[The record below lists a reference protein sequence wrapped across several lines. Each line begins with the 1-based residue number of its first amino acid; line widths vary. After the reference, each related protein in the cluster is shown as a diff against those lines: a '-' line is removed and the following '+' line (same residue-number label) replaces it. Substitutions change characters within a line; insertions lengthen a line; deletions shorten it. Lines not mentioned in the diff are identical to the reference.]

1 MDDFNFLK
9 TTSPYISLIVLLLF
23 SFFAKSTNAQAVSVA
38 SFSPVSQIAGK
49 TIAVTGSNFASTGM
63 TVTVGGTSASY
74 SLSSS
79 SLIVVTIP
87 TGAQSGSI
95 SVSRSGF
102 TTGSKSGFIFI
113 ETIDRMITDYNGY
126 WSSTIQSNNSTLP
139 DLSHN
144 LLAFK
149 FGSTLYSTGVS
160 DTVLSNRSITYTSGL
175 WNAFPVNT
183 LTGSGTDAVLLWAS
197 KNDGTLT
204 QQLNPQKKIKDVLID
219 GKRGLDMGTG
229 IANFDAE
236 IEFTVTNIDPNKI
249 SDSEPDILVTQVAS
263 PTQGIYDRFY
273 FVDASNNRVG
283 DEVTAIAYDIPIL
296 GEYYLD
302 LWNLNSASN
311 SLISNTDAV
320 SSTVFNNGLNS
331 TREMRLFA
339 YKLSD
344 FGLTSSNYSSAVK
357 LVFKPGGVADYS
369 FVAYN
374 ANTFVIPT
382 ADISQQPVSDIECYN
397 SGNTV
402 TFSVS
407 ATNPTSVGANGGTI
421 TYQWKKN
428 GTNIS
433 GATSSTY
440 SISNPVASDNGAYT
454 CEVTNNYGSILT
466 DPAYLNIYIIA
477 HPQATSTCINS
488 AATLST
494 SAGGNYPTYQ
504 WYSNTT
510 ASNSGGTAIS
520 GATSST
526 YSPPVSTAGT
536 YYYYCKVAAPS
547 SGLGCTIDV
556 TSDVATFIVSPT
568 TVAGSLS
575 GTTTVCYGTNSTT
588 LTLTGQTG
596 DVVNW
601 ESSASSNFSSK
612 TTIANTTNTLT
623 AQNLTSSTYYR
634 PVVKSGACAAL
645 SPTSSLITV
654 NTTYTWEGDVST
666 SFGNASNWVQGC
678 VPHSG
683 ADISFRTTS
692 APDRICELD
701 QARTLRNITIAG
713 SSATHIFD
721 LNNQTLSLSGSLT
734 LSSANID
741 ARDASSTLR
750 FSGSTAQT
758 LPSGSLV
765 NNEIARLTINNSAGV
780 SLGGTTNLTRLLTL
794 VTGTLTTSGRLT
806 FKSTADYTA
815 QLATVPASGTSISG
829 NVTVEKYVPA
839 KRAFRLLSPTV
850 TTTTSINANWQEGG
864 STYLDNPNPGYGTHI
879 TGSLTG
885 ANGLDATL
893 TGNPSLYTF
902 NNATQSWSSVLNTTT
917 PTLAAGTPYRLM
929 IRGGRTVD
937 IYQSDNNPTPTNT
950 TLRATGSI
958 LTGSYAVNNL
968 SSTPGADNFIGN
980 PYQCAVDLS
989 QIITSSVANLN
1000 STYVYMWDPF
1010 LNTRGAYATIDL
1022 GNSSTSPSASTATKY
1037 LQPGQAFFVKTSAS
1051 ATGTPSFSFTEAS
1064 KYTGGTFS
1072 TTNLWEIPNRVF
1084 DMIDI
1089 TLINR
1094 DSQVIADGTQI
1105 RFSPGFSDE
1114 VSDLDSRKVMNLDE
1128 NLSIYNDGNLL
1139 SIDSRSAAKNS
1150 DYIQLFLDRYRAK
1163 NYTLRIKASELPG
1176 FELQLRDKYTNT
1188 LTVLT
1193 KNQETEYSFSISSD
1207 LESKRIDRF
1216 ALEMNFPN
1224 EVKLNTQEISVDEI
1238 TVFPNPLKGNSLQI
1252 IGLSLNSEIDLE
1264 LYDLQGRL
1272 IEEPNLNSAENHIT
1286 IGSHLPD
1293 GIYVLTIHTDS
1304 GSKSIL
1310 IKKED

>member
-1 MDDFNFLK
+1 M
-9 TTSPYISLIVLLLF
+9 IS
-23 SFFAKSTNAQAVSVA
+23 
-38 SFSPVSQIAGK
+38 
-49 TIAVTGSNFASTGM
+49 
-63 TVTVGGTSASY
+63 
-74 SLSSS
+74 
-79 SLIVVTIP
+79 
-87 TGAQSGSI
+87 
-95 SVSRSGF
+95 
-102 TTGSKSGFIFI
+102 
-113 ETIDRMITDYNGY
+113 DYNGY
-126 WSSTIQSNNSTLP
+126 WSSTIQSNNATFP

-144 LLAFK
+144 LLGFK

-160 DTVLSNRSITYTSGL
+160 DSVLTNRSITFTAGL

-219 GKRGLDMGTG
+219 GKRGLDLGTG

-263 PTQGIYDRFY
+263 PTTGVYDRFY

-302 LWNLNSASN
+302 LWNLNSANNSAVSN
-311 SLISNTDAV
+311 NDAV

-357 LVFKPGGVADYS
+357 LVFKPGGVADYA

-382 ADISQQPVSDIECYN
+382 ADIAQQPVSDIECYN

-407 ATNPTSVGANGGTI
+407 ASNPTSVGTNGGTI

-433 GATSSTY
+433 SATSSTY
-440 SISNPVASDNGAYT
+440 SISNPVAADNGAYT

-477 HPQATSTCINS
+477 HPQTTSTCINS
-488 AATLST
+488 SVALSI

-510 ASNSGGTAIS
+510 ASNSNGTIIN

-556 TSDVATFIVSPT
+556 TSDVATFTVSPT

-601 ESSASSNFSSK
+601 ESSATSNFSSK
-612 TTIANTTNTLT
+612 TTIANTTNSLN

-713 SSATHIFD
+713 NSATHIFD

-902 NNATQSWSSVLNTTT
+902 NNATQSWSSVLNTNT
-917 PTLAAGTPYRLM
+917 PMLAAGTPYRLM

-958 LTGSYAVNNL
+958 HTGSYAVNNL

-1010 LNTRGAYATIDL
+1010 LNTRGAYATVDL

-1084 DMIDI
+1084 DLIDI
-1089 TLINR
+1089 TLINK

-1139 SIDSRSAAKNS
+1139 SIDSRSAAKSS

-1163 NYTLRIKASELPG
+1163 NYTLRIKASEFPG

-1188 LTVLT
+1188 LTALT
-1193 KNQETEYSFSISSD
+1193 KNQETEYSFSVSSD
-1207 LESKRIDRF
+1207 LETKRIDRF

-1310 IKKED
+1310 IKKEE

>member
-1 MDDFNFLK
+1 MK
-9 TTSPYISLIVLLLF
+9 TAQSHISFLF
-23 SFFAKSTNAQAVSVA
+23 SIVFSTIVGGAFGQSVTVS

-49 TIAVTGSNFASTGM
+49 KITVNGSNFAQTGM
-63 TVTVGGTSASY
+63 TVSVGGTSTTY
-74 SLSSS
+74 QFTSSS
-79 SLIVVTIP
+79 VIVVDIP
-87 TGAQSGSI
+87 TGANSGSI
-95 SVSRSGF
+95 SVARSGYS
-102 TTGSKSGFIFI
+102 TGSLAGFIFL
-113 ETIDRMITDYNGY
+113 ENIDRMITDFDGY
-126 WSSTIQSNNSTLP
+126 WSTTTSSNNSIFP

-160 DTVLSNRSITYTSGL
+160 DTALSNRNITFTSAL
-175 WNAFPVNT
+175 WNAFPVNN
-183 LTGSGTDAVLLWAS
+183 LTGSGTNAVLLWAS

-219 GKRGLDMGTG
+219 GKRGLDIGTG
-229 IANFDAE
+229 IANFNSE

-263 PTQGIYDRFY
+263 PTTGTYDRFY
-273 FVDASNNRVG
+273 FVDANNSRVG
-283 DEVTAIAYDIPIL
+283 DEVTAIAYDIPVL
-296 GEYYLD
+296 GTYYLD
-302 LWNLNSASN
+302 LWDLSSKGNTSVSN
-311 SLISNTDAV
+311 NDAV
-320 SSTVFNNGLNS
+320 SSTAFGNGLNS

-344 FGLTSSNYSSAVK
+344 FGITSSNYSNAVK
-357 LVFKPGGVADYS
+357 LVFKPGGVADYA

-374 ANTFVIPT
+374 ANTFVVPT
-382 ADISQQPVSDIECYN
+382 ADIAQQPVSDIECYN

-407 ATNPTSVGANGGTI
+407 ASNPSSVGTNGGTI

-433 GATSSTY
+433 SATSSTY
-440 SISNPVASDNGAYT
+440 SISNPVAADNGAYT

-466 DPAYLNIYIIA
+466 DPAYLNVYIIA
-477 HPQATSTCINS
+477 HPQSTSTCINS
-488 AATLST
+488 ASTLSIT
-494 SAGGNYPTYQ
+494 AGGNYPSYQ

-510 ASNSGGTAIS
+510 ASNSGGTAIN
-520 GATSST
+520 GATSNT
-526 YSPPVSTAGT
+526 YSPSVSTAGT

-547 SGLGCTIDV
+547 STLGCTIDV
-556 TSDVATFIVSPT
+556 TSDVATFTVSPT

-575 GTTTVCYGTNSTT
+575 GSTTVCYGTNSTT
-588 LTLTGQTG
+588 LTLSSQTG
-596 DVVNW
+596 DVINW
-601 ESSASSNFSSK
+601 ESSASSNFNTKS
-612 TTIANTTNTLT
+612 TIPGTTNTLT
-623 AQNLTSSTYYR
+623 RNNLTSSTYYR
-634 PVVKSGACAAL
+634 PVVKSGACASV
-645 SPTSSLITV
+645 SPSPALITV

-666 SFGNASNWVQGC
+666 NFGTSTNWQEGC

-701 QARTLRNITIAG
+701 QNRSLRNINIAG

-721 LNNQTLSLSGSLT
+721 LNNFTLTATGTLSTSA
-734 LSSANID
+734 ANID
-741 ARDASSTLR
+741 ARDANSTLI
-750 FSGSTAQT
+750 FGGSSSQT
-758 LPSGSLV
+758 LPAGSLV

-794 VTGTLTTSGRLT
+794 VSGTLTTSGRLT
-806 FKSTADYTA
+806 FKSTVDYTA

-839 KRAFRLLSPTV
+839 RRAFRLLSPTV
-850 TTTTSINANWQEGG
+850 TTTSSINSNWQEGA
-864 STYLDNPNPGYGTHI
+864 SSYSSDPNPGYGTHI

-902 NNATQSWSSVLNTTT
+902 SNTNQSWSSILNTTT
-917 PTLAAGTPYRLM
+917 PTLSAGTPYRLM
-929 IRGGRTVD
+929 IRGGRSVD

-950 TLRATGSI
+950 TIRSTGTI
-958 LTGSYAVNNL
+958 YTGTFAVNNL
-968 SSTPGADNFIGN
+968 SSTPDADNFIGN

-989 QIITSSVANLN
+989 QIITSSVANIKHQ
-1000 STYVYMWDPF
+1000 YVYMWDPF
-1010 LNTRGAYATIDL
+1010 LNTRGAYATVDL
-1022 GNSSTSPSASTATKY
+1022 STSSTSPTASTATKY
-1037 LQPGQAFFVKTSAS
+1037 LQPGQAFFVKTSAT
-1051 ATGTPSFSFTEAS
+1051 ATASPSFSFTEAS

-1084 DMIDI
+1084 DLIDV
-1089 TLINR
+1089 TLINK
-1094 DSQVIADGTQI
+1094 DSQVVADGTQI

-1114 VSDLDSRKVMNLDE
+1114 ISDLDSRKVMNLDE
-1128 NLSIYNDGNLL
+1128 NLSIYNEGNLL

-1163 NYTLRIKASELPG
+1163 NYTFRIKASAMPG
-1176 FELQLRDKYTNT
+1176 FELQLRDKYTNQIT
-1188 LTVLT
+1188 ALS
-1193 KNQETEYSFSISSD
+1193 KNQETEYSFSVSD

-1216 ALEMNFPN
+1216 ALELNFPN

-1272 IEEPNLNSAENHIT
+1272 IEEPNLNSAENYIT

-1310 IKKED
+1310 IKKEE